1 MRDGLTKKMTV
12 KTEPT
17 DALGVD
23 TFLTAHRAALVA
35 IAGDPQGTEF
45 PLEQE
50 CVTLGRGP
58 NVDLAFKDEAMS
70 RQHAAIEF
78 VDGRFRV
85 RDLGSTNGLQ
95 VNGSLVQVAALQHGD
110 HVQIGTLEF
119 QLIIEER
126 DQEPETYE
134 LPPV

>member
-12 KTEPT
+12 KAETT
-17 DALGVD
+17 DVVGVGM
-23 TFLTAHRAALVA
+23 FLAAHRANLVA

-45 PLEQE
+45 PIEQE

-58 NVDLAFKDEAMS
+58 NVDLAFEDEAMS
-70 RQHAAIEF
+70 RQHVAIEF
-78 VDGRFRV
+78 VDGQFRV
-85 RDLGSTNGLQ
+85 RDLGSTNGMQ
-95 VNGSLVQVAALQHGD
+95 VNGRPVQVAALQHGD
-110 HVQIGTLEF
+110 RVQIGTLEF

-126 DQEPETYE
+126 EQEPETYE

>member
-12 KTEPT
+12 KTESV
-17 DALGVD
+17 DAIGVA
-23 TFLTAHRAALVA
+23 TFLTGHRANLVA
-35 IAGDPQGTEF
+35 VAGDPQGTEF
-45 PLEQE
+45 PLEQK

-58 NVDLAFKDEAMS
+58 NVDLVFEDEAMS
-70 RQHAAIEF
+70 RQHAAVEF
-78 VDGRFRV
+78 VDGQFRI

-95 VNGSLVQVAALQHGD
+95 VNGKPTQVAKLQHGD
-110 HVQIGTLEF
+110 RVRIGTLEF

-126 DQEPETYE
+126 EQEPETYE